1 MKKLLAC
8 LLMLVMALT
17 AVTAT
22 AEGLTF
28 SWWGGDARHAATQ
41 EAVAAFTAATGIEV
55 TNTYSAWSGWED
67 KMSQYFASD
76 SAFDVNQVN
85 WNWLFSF
92 TNADGSSKFYDINE
106 VADVIDLTQFDEGAL
121 AQCTVDGKL
130 LAIPVSMTGRIFY
143 WNKTTFEK
151 VGLETPKTLSD
162 LMAAGPIFAE
172 KLGDECYPLALGSYD
187 KMILMVHYLE
197 CKYGKDWVVDGKL
210 NYTKDE
216 IIEGFAFI
224 QSLEDAHVI
233 PSSETLTGDGADSL
247 DKNPK
252 WMEGKYAGIW
262 EWDSSASKFEKAL
275 NEGQEF
281 IVGDYFTD
289 LGEYQGCA
297 LKRRKEKKIVTVGRV
312 IGLKRPLMILD
323 AFRNLSEEF
332 PEHRLAFY
340 GEGDMREEVLRAA
353 EAYGLRERVELP
365 GAVTDVF
372 ERISTA
378 ELFVMASDYEGMSNA
393 LLEAMCMGLPV
404 VSTKVSGAV
413 DVIRDGENGLLV
425 DCGSEKG
432 LTDAMRRMLRDEAL
446 REGCA
451 RKAAELAGE
460 LEIGRITDE
469 WMACVEKTRRKKG
482 M

>member
-92 TNADGSSKFYDINE
+92 TNADGSSKFYDLNE
-106 VADVIDLTQFDEGAL
+106 VADVIDLSQFDAGAL

-151 VGLETPKTLSD
+151 AGLETPKTLAD

-172 KLGDECYPLALGSYD
+172 KLGDDCYPLALGSYD

-216 IIEGFAFI
+216 IVEGFAFI

-289 LGEYQGCA
+289 IGEYQGGFTKVSMAMCIANTAADKKLAASLIEYLLNSEEGARLMNSQRGIPLSKKANELCLAEGLLNAKVAEANSKVMAWCKNALDPQFEAAA
-297 LKRRKEKKIVTVGRV
+297 LKNSDGVYA
-312 IGLKRPLMILD
+312 D
-323 AFRNLSEEF
+323 AFEGLSYGDYSIEE
-332 PEHRLAFY
+332 
-340 GEGDMREEVLRAA
+340 AA
-353 EAYGLRERVELP
+353 EALIEGINEVL
-365 GAVTDVF
+365 GA
-372 ERISTA
+372 
-378 ELFVMASDYEGMSNA
+378 
-393 LLEAMCMGLPV
+393 
-404 VSTKVSGAV
+404 
-413 DVIRDGENGLLV
+413 
-425 DCGSEKG
+425 
-432 LTDAMRRMLRDEAL
+432 
-446 REGCA
+446 
-451 RKAAELAGE
+451 
-460 LEIGRITDE
+460 
-469 WMACVEKTRRKKG
+469 
-482 M
+482 

>member
-1 MKKLLAC
+1 MKKFIAC
-8 LLMLVMALT
+8 LLTAVLALT
-17 AVTAT
+17 AVAAM
-22 AEGLTF
+22 AEGSLTF
-28 SWWGGDARHAATQ
+28 SWWGGDARHEATQ
-41 EAVAAFTAATGIEV
+41 AAVDAFKAQTGADV
-55 TNTYSAWSGWED
+55 VCTYSAWSGWED

-92 TNADGSSKFYDINE
+92 TNADGSSKFYDLNE
-106 VADVIDLTQFDEGAL
+106 VADVIDLSQFDAGAL

-151 VGLETPKTLSD
+151 AGLETPKTLAD
-162 LMAAGPIFAE
+162 LMAAGPVFAE

-216 IIEGFAFI
+216 IVEGFAFI

-289 LGEYQGCA
+289 LGEYQG
-297 LKRRKEKKIVTVGRV
+297 G
-312 IGLKRPLMILD
+312 
-323 AFRNLSEEF
+323 F
-332 PEHRLAFY
+332 
-340 GEGDMREEVLRAA
+340 
-353 EAYGLRERVELP
+353 
-365 GAVTDVF
+365 
-372 ERISTA
+372 
-378 ELFVMASDYEGMSNA
+378 
-393 LLEAMCMGLPV
+393 
-404 VSTKVSGAV
+404 TKVSMAMCIANTAADKKLAASLIEFLLNSEEGARLMNSQRG
-413 DVIRDGENGLLV
+413 IPLSKKANALCLSEGLLN
-425 DCGSEKG
+425 EKVAEANSKVMAWCKNALDPKFEAAALKNNDG
-432 LTDAMRRMLRDEAL
+432 VYADAMEGLSYGDYSVEDAADALIEGITEVLEA
-446 REGCA
+446 E
-451 RKAAELAGE
+451 
-460 LEIGRITDE
+460 
-469 WMACVEKTRRKKG
+469 
-482 M
+482 

>member
-1 MKKLLAC
+1 MKKFIAC
-8 LLMLVMALT
+8 LITAVLALT
-17 AVTAT
+17 AVAAM
-22 AEGLTF
+22 AEGSLTF
-28 SWWGGDARHAATQ
+28 SWWGGDARHEATQ
-41 EAVAAFTAATGIEV
+41 AAVDAFKAQTGADV
-55 TNTYSAWSGWED
+55 VCTYSAWSGWED

-106 VADVIDLTQFDEGAL
+106 VADVIDLSQFDAGAL

-151 VGLETPKTLSD
+151 AGLETPKTLAD

-289 LGEYQGCA
+289 IGEYQGGFTKVSMAMCIANTAADKKLAASLIEYLLNSEEGARLMNSQRGIPLSKKANELCLAEGLLNAKVAEANSKVMAWCKNALDPQFEAAA
-297 LKRRKEKKIVTVGRV
+297 LKNSDGVYA
-312 IGLKRPLMILD
+312 D
-323 AFRNLSEEF
+323 AFEGLSYGDYSIEE
-332 PEHRLAFY
+332 
-340 GEGDMREEVLRAA
+340 AA
-353 EAYGLRERVELP
+353 EALIEGINEVL
-365 GAVTDVF
+365 GA
-372 ERISTA
+372 
-378 ELFVMASDYEGMSNA
+378 
-393 LLEAMCMGLPV
+393 
-404 VSTKVSGAV
+404 
-413 DVIRDGENGLLV
+413 
-425 DCGSEKG
+425 
-432 LTDAMRRMLRDEAL
+432 
-446 REGCA
+446 
-451 RKAAELAGE
+451 
-460 LEIGRITDE
+460 
-469 WMACVEKTRRKKG
+469 
-482 M
+482 

>member
-1 MKKLLAC
+1 MKKLIAC
-8 LLMLVMALT
+8 LLALVMAVA
-17 AVTAT
+17 AVGAM

-28 SWWGGDARHAATQ
+28 SWWGGDARHEATQ
-41 EAVAAFTAATGIEV
+41 KAVEAFTAATGIQV

-85 WNWLFSF
+85 WNWIFSF
-92 TNADGSSKFYDINE
+92 VDGEGKSKFYDINQ
-106 VADVIDLTQFDEGAL
+106 VADIIDLTQFDEGAL
-121 AQCTVDGKL
+121 AQCTVNGEL
-130 LAIPVSMTGRIFY
+130 LAVPVSMTGRIFY

-151 VGLETPKTLSD
+151 AGLETPKTLAD

-172 KLGDECYPLALGSYD
+172 KLGDDCYPLALGSYD

-262 EWDSSASKFEKAL
+262 EWDSSASKFSSAL

-289 LGEYQGCA
+289 IGEYQGGFTKVSMAMCIANTAADKKLAASLIEYLLNSEEGARLMNSQRGIPLSKKANELCLAEGLLNAKVAEANSKVMAWCKNALDPQFEAAA
-297 LKRRKEKKIVTVGRV
+297 LKNSDGVYA
-312 IGLKRPLMILD
+312 D
-323 AFRNLSEEF
+323 AFEGLSYGDYSIEE
-332 PEHRLAFY
+332 
-340 GEGDMREEVLRAA
+340 AA
-353 EAYGLRERVELP
+353 EALIEGINEVL
-365 GAVTDVF
+365 GA
-372 ERISTA
+372 
-378 ELFVMASDYEGMSNA
+378 
-393 LLEAMCMGLPV
+393 
-404 VSTKVSGAV
+404 
-413 DVIRDGENGLLV
+413 
-425 DCGSEKG
+425 
-432 LTDAMRRMLRDEAL
+432 
-446 REGCA
+446 
-451 RKAAELAGE
+451 
-460 LEIGRITDE
+460 
-469 WMACVEKTRRKKG
+469 
-482 M
+482 

>member
-92 TNADGSSKFYDINE
+92 TNADGSSKFYDLNE
-106 VADVIDLTQFDEGAL
+106 VADVIDLSQFDAGAL

-151 VGLETPKTLSD
+151 AGLETPKTLAD

-172 KLGDECYPLALGSYD
+172 KLGDDCYPLALGSYD

-289 LGEYQGCA
+289 IGEYQGGFTKVSMAMCIANTAADKKLAASLIEYLLNSEEGARLMNSQRGIPLSKKANELCLAEGLLNAKVAEANSKVMAWCKNALDPQFEAAA
-297 LKRRKEKKIVTVGRV
+297 LKNSDGVYA
-312 IGLKRPLMILD
+312 D
-323 AFRNLSEEF
+323 AFEGLSYGDYSIEE
-332 PEHRLAFY
+332 
-340 GEGDMREEVLRAA
+340 AA
-353 EAYGLRERVELP
+353 EALIEGINEVL
-365 GAVTDVF
+365 GA
-372 ERISTA
+372 
-378 ELFVMASDYEGMSNA
+378 
-393 LLEAMCMGLPV
+393 
-404 VSTKVSGAV
+404 
-413 DVIRDGENGLLV
+413 
-425 DCGSEKG
+425 
-432 LTDAMRRMLRDEAL
+432 
-446 REGCA
+446 
-451 RKAAELAGE
+451 
-460 LEIGRITDE
+460 
-469 WMACVEKTRRKKG
+469 
-482 M
+482 

>member
-1 MKKLLAC
+1 MKKLIAC
-8 LLMLVMALT
+8 LLTVALALT
-17 AVTAT
+17 AVAAM
-22 AEGLTF
+22 AEGTLTL
-28 SWWGGDARHAATQ
+28 SWWGGDARHEATQ
-41 EAVAAFTAATGIEV
+41 AAVDAFKAATGTEV
-55 TNTYSAWSGWED
+55 TCTYSAWSGWED

-92 TNADGSSKFYDINE
+92 TNADGSSKFYDLNE
-106 VADVIDLTQFDEGAL
+106 VADVIDLSQFDAGAL

-130 LAIPVSMTGRIFY
+130 LAVPVSMTGRIFY
-143 WNKTTFEK
+143 LNKTTFEK

-216 IIEGFAFI
+216 IVEGFAFI

-289 LGEYQGCA
+289 LGEYQG
-297 LKRRKEKKIVTVGRV
+297 G
-312 IGLKRPLMILD
+312 
-323 AFRNLSEEF
+323 F
-332 PEHRLAFY
+332 
-340 GEGDMREEVLRAA
+340 
-353 EAYGLRERVELP
+353 
-365 GAVTDVF
+365 
-372 ERISTA
+372 
-378 ELFVMASDYEGMSNA
+378 
-393 LLEAMCMGLPV
+393 
-404 VSTKVSGAV
+404 TKVSMAMCIANTAADKKLAASLIEFLLNSEEGARLMNSQRG
-413 DVIRDGENGLLV
+413 IPLSKKANELCLSEGLLNAKV
-425 DCGSEKG
+425 AEANSKVMAWCKNALDPQFEAAALKNSDGVYADAFEG
-432 LTDAMRRMLRDEAL
+432 LSYGDYSVEEAADALI
-446 REGCA
+446 EGINEVLGA
-451 RKAAELAGE
+451 
-460 LEIGRITDE
+460 
-469 WMACVEKTRRKKG
+469 
-482 M
+482 

>member
-1 MKKLLAC
+1 MKKLIAC
-8 LLMLVMALT
+8 LLTVALALT
-17 AVTAT
+17 AVAAM
-22 AEGLTF
+22 AEGTLTF
-28 SWWGGDARHAATQ
+28 SWWGGDARHEATQ
-41 EAVAAFTAATGIEV
+41 AAVDAFKEATGVEV
-55 TNTYSAWSGWED
+55 TCTYSAWSGWED

-92 TNADGSSKFYDINE
+92 TNADGSSKFYDLNE
-106 VADVIDLTQFDEGAL
+106 VADVIDLSQFDAGAL

-151 VGLETPKTLSD
+151 AGLETPKTLAD

-172 KLGDECYPLALGSYD
+172 KLGDDCYPLALGSYD

-289 LGEYQGCA
+289 IGEYQG
-297 LKRRKEKKIVTVGRV
+297 G
-312 IGLKRPLMILD
+312 
-323 AFRNLSEEF
+323 F
-332 PEHRLAFY
+332 
-340 GEGDMREEVLRAA
+340 
-353 EAYGLRERVELP
+353 
-365 GAVTDVF
+365 
-372 ERISTA
+372 
-378 ELFVMASDYEGMSNA
+378 
-393 LLEAMCMGLPV
+393 
-404 VSTKVSGAV
+404 TKVSMAMCIANTAADKKLAASLIEYLLNSEEGARLMNSQRG
-413 DVIRDGENGLLV
+413 IPLSKKANELCLAEGLLNAKV
-425 DCGSEKG
+425 LG
-432 LTDAMRRMLRDEAL
+432 A
-446 REGCA
+446 
-451 RKAAELAGE
+451 
-460 LEIGRITDE
+460 
-469 WMACVEKTRRKKG
+469 
-482 M
+482 

>member
-92 TNADGSSKFYDINE
+92 TNADGSSKFYDLNE
-106 VADVIDLTQFDEGAL
+106 VADVIDLSQFDAGAL

-151 VGLETPKTLSD
+151 AGLETPKTLAD
-162 LMAAGPIFAE
+162 LMAAGPVFAE

-216 IIEGFAFI
+216 IVEGFAFI

-289 LGEYQGCA
+289 LGEYQG
-297 LKRRKEKKIVTVGRV
+297 G
-312 IGLKRPLMILD
+312 
-323 AFRNLSEEF
+323 F
-332 PEHRLAFY
+332 
-340 GEGDMREEVLRAA
+340 
-353 EAYGLRERVELP
+353 
-365 GAVTDVF
+365 
-372 ERISTA
+372 
-378 ELFVMASDYEGMSNA
+378 
-393 LLEAMCMGLPV
+393 
-404 VSTKVSGAV
+404 TKVSMAMCIANTAADKKLAASLIEFLLNSEEGARLMNSQRG
-413 DVIRDGENGLLV
+413 IPLSKKANELCLAEGLLNAKV
-425 DCGSEKG
+425 AEANSKVMAWCKNALDPQFEAAALKNSDGVYADAFEG
-432 LTDAMRRMLRDEAL
+432 LSYGDYSIEEAADALI
-446 REGCA
+446 EGIN
-451 RKAAELAGE
+451 EVLG
-460 LEIGRITDE
+460 D
-469 WMACVEKTRRKKG
+469 
-482 M
+482 

>member
-1 MKKLLAC
+1 MKKLIAC
-8 LLMLVMALT
+8 LLTMVMVLT
-17 AVTAT
+17 AVAAM
-22 AEGLTF
+22 AEGTLSL
-28 SWWGGDARHAATQ
+28 SWWGGDARHEATQ
-41 EAVAAFTAATGIEV
+41 AAVDAFKAATGTEV
-55 TNTYSAWSGWED
+55 TCTYSAWSGWED

-92 TNADGSSKFYDINE
+92 TNADGSSKFYDLNE
-106 VADVIDLTQFDEGAL
+106 VADVIDLSQFDEGAL

-151 VGLETPKTLSD
+151 AGLETPKSLAD

-216 IIEGFAFI
+216 VVEGIAFI

-252 WMEGKYAGIW
+252 WMEGKYAGIF

-289 LGEYQGCA
+289 IGEYQG
-297 LKRRKEKKIVTVGRV
+297 G
-312 IGLKRPLMILD
+312 
-323 AFRNLSEEF
+323 F
-332 PEHRLAFY
+332 
-340 GEGDMREEVLRAA
+340 
-353 EAYGLRERVELP
+353 
-365 GAVTDVF
+365 
-372 ERISTA
+372 
-378 ELFVMASDYEGMSNA
+378 
-393 LLEAMCMGLPV
+393 
-404 VSTKVSGAV
+404 TKVSMALCIANTAADKKLAASLIEYLLNSEEGARLMNSQRG
-413 DVIRDGENGLLV
+413 IPLSKKANELCLSEGLLNAKV
-425 DCGSEKG
+425 AEANSKVLAWCKNALDPQFEAAALKNSDGVYYDAFDG
-432 LTDAMRRMLRDEAL
+432 LSYQDYDVE
-446 REGCA
+446 E
-451 RKAAELAGE
+451 AAEVL
-460 LEIGRITDE
+460 
-469 WMACVEKTRRKKG
+469 VEG
-482 M
+482 INEVLGA

>member
-1 MKKLLAC
+1 MKKLIAC
-8 LLMLVMALT
+8 LLTVALALT
-17 AVTAT
+17 AVAAM
-22 AEGLTF
+22 AEGTLTF
-28 SWWGGDARHAATQ
+28 SWWGGDARHEATQ
-41 EAVAAFTAATGIEV
+41 AAVDAFKEATGVEV
-55 TNTYSAWSGWED
+55 TCTYSAWSGWED

-92 TNADGSSKFYDINE
+92 TNADGSSKFYDLNE
-106 VADVIDLTQFDEGAL
+106 VADVIDLSQFDAGAL

-151 VGLETPKTLSD
+151 AGLETPKTLAD

-172 KLGDECYPLALGSYD
+172 KLGDDCYPLALGSYD

-289 LGEYQGCA
+289 LGEYQGGFTKVSMAMCIANTAADKKLAASLIEYLLNSEEGARLMNSQRGIPLSKKANELCLAEGLLNAKVAEANSKVMAWCKNARDPQFEAAA
-297 LKRRKEKKIVTVGRV
+297 LKNSDGVYA
-312 IGLKRPLMILD
+312 D
-323 AFRNLSEEF
+323 AFEGLSYGDYSIEE
-332 PEHRLAFY
+332 
-340 GEGDMREEVLRAA
+340 AA
-353 EAYGLRERVELP
+353 EALIEGINEVL
-365 GAVTDVF
+365 GA
-372 ERISTA
+372 
-378 ELFVMASDYEGMSNA
+378 
-393 LLEAMCMGLPV
+393 
-404 VSTKVSGAV
+404 
-413 DVIRDGENGLLV
+413 
-425 DCGSEKG
+425 
-432 LTDAMRRMLRDEAL
+432 
-446 REGCA
+446 
-451 RKAAELAGE
+451 
-460 LEIGRITDE
+460 
-469 WMACVEKTRRKKG
+469 
-482 M
+482 

>member
-1 MKKLLAC
+1 MKKLIAC
-8 LLMLVMALT
+8 LLTVALALT
-17 AVTAT
+17 AVAAM
-22 AEGLTF
+22 AEGTLTF
-28 SWWGGDARHAATQ
+28 SWWGGDARHEATQ
-41 EAVAAFTAATGIEV
+41 AAVDAFKEATGVEV
-55 TNTYSAWSGWED
+55 TCTYSAWSGWGD

-92 TNADGSSKFYDINE
+92 TNADGSSKFYDLNE
-106 VADVIDLTQFDEGAL
+106 VADVIDLSQFDAGAL

-151 VGLETPKTLSD
+151 AGLETPKTLAD

-172 KLGDECYPLALGSYD
+172 KLGDDCYPLALGSYD

-289 LGEYQGCA
+289 IGEYQG
-297 LKRRKEKKIVTVGRV
+297 G
-312 IGLKRPLMILD
+312 
-323 AFRNLSEEF
+323 F
-332 PEHRLAFY
+332 
-340 GEGDMREEVLRAA
+340 
-353 EAYGLRERVELP
+353 
-365 GAVTDVF
+365 
-372 ERISTA
+372 
-378 ELFVMASDYEGMSNA
+378 
-393 LLEAMCMGLPV
+393 
-404 VSTKVSGAV
+404 TKVSMAMCIANTAADKKLAASLIEYLLNSEEGARLMNSQRG
-413 DVIRDGENGLLV
+413 IPLSKKANELCLAEGLLNAKV
-425 DCGSEKG
+425 AEANSKVMAWCKNALDPQFEAAALKNSDGVYADAFEG
-432 LTDAMRRMLRDEAL
+432 LSYGDYSIEEAADALI
-446 REGCA
+446 EGINEVLGA
-451 RKAAELAGE
+451 
-460 LEIGRITDE
+460 
-469 WMACVEKTRRKKG
+469 
-482 M
+482 

>member
-92 TNADGSSKFYDINE
+92 TNADGSSKFYDLNE
-106 VADVIDLTQFDEGAL
+106 VADVIDLSQFDAGAL

-151 VGLETPKTLSD
+151 AGLETPKTLAD

-172 KLGDECYPLALGSYD
+172 KLGDDCYPLALGSYD

-289 LGEYQGCA
+289 IGEYQGGFTKVSMAMCIANTAADKKLAASLIEYLLNSEEGARLMNSQRGIPLSKKANELCLAEGLLNAKVAEANSKVLAWCKNALDPQFEAAA
-297 LKRRKEKKIVTVGRV
+297 LKNSDGVYA
-312 IGLKRPLMILD
+312 D
-323 AFRNLSEEF
+323 AFEGLSYGDYSIEE
-332 PEHRLAFY
+332 
-340 GEGDMREEVLRAA
+340 AA
-353 EAYGLRERVELP
+353 EALIEGINEVL
-365 GAVTDVF
+365 GA
-372 ERISTA
+372 
-378 ELFVMASDYEGMSNA
+378 
-393 LLEAMCMGLPV
+393 
-404 VSTKVSGAV
+404 
-413 DVIRDGENGLLV
+413 
-425 DCGSEKG
+425 
-432 LTDAMRRMLRDEAL
+432 
-446 REGCA
+446 
-451 RKAAELAGE
+451 
-460 LEIGRITDE
+460 
-469 WMACVEKTRRKKG
+469 
-482 M
+482 

>member
-1 MKKLLAC
+1 MKKLIAC
-8 LLMLVMALT
+8 LLTVALALT
-17 AVTAT
+17 AVAAM
-22 AEGLTF
+22 AEGTLTF
-28 SWWGGDARHAATQ
+28 SWWGGDARHEATQ
-41 EAVAAFTAATGIEV
+41 AAVDAFKEATGVEV
-55 TNTYSAWSGWED
+55 TCTYSAWSGWED

-92 TNADGSSKFYDINE
+92 TNADGSSKFYDLNE
-106 VADVIDLTQFDEGAL
+106 VADVIDLSQFDAGAL

-151 VGLETPKTLSD
+151 AGLETPKTLAD

-172 KLGDECYPLALGSYD
+172 KLGDDCYPLALGSYD

-289 LGEYQGCA
+289 IGEYQG
-297 LKRRKEKKIVTVGRV
+297 G
-312 IGLKRPLMILD
+312 
-323 AFRNLSEEF
+323 F
-332 PEHRLAFY
+332 
-340 GEGDMREEVLRAA
+340 
-353 EAYGLRERVELP
+353 
-365 GAVTDVF
+365 
-372 ERISTA
+372 
-378 ELFVMASDYEGMSNA
+378 
-393 LLEAMCMGLPV
+393 
-404 VSTKVSGAV
+404 TKVSMAMCIANTAADKKLAASLIEYLLNSEEGARLMTSQRG
-413 DVIRDGENGLLV
+413 IPLSKKANELCLAEGLLNAKV
-425 DCGSEKG
+425 AEANSKVMAWCKNALDPQFEAAALKNSDGVYADAFEG
-432 LTDAMRRMLRDEAL
+432 LSYGDYSIEEAADALI
-446 REGCA
+446 EGINEVLGA
-451 RKAAELAGE
+451 
-460 LEIGRITDE
+460 
-469 WMACVEKTRRKKG
+469 
-482 M
+482 

>member
-1 MKKLLAC
+1 MKKFIAC
-8 LLMLVMALT
+8 LLTAVLALT
-17 AVTAT
+17 AVAAM
-22 AEGLTF
+22 AEGSLTF
-28 SWWGGDARHAATQ
+28 SWWGGDARHEATQ
-41 EAVAAFTAATGIEV
+41 AAVDAFKAATGADV
-55 TNTYSAWSGWED
+55 VCTYSAWSGWED

-92 TNADGSSKFYDINE
+92 TNADGSSKFYDLNE
-106 VADVIDLTQFDEGAL
+106 VADVIDLSQFDAGAL

-151 VGLETPKTLSD
+151 AGLETPKTLAD

-216 IIEGFAFI
+216 VVEGLAFI

-252 WMEGKYAGIW
+252 WMEGKYAGIF

-289 LGEYQGCA
+289 MGEYQG
-297 LKRRKEKKIVTVGRV
+297 G
-312 IGLKRPLMILD
+312 
-323 AFRNLSEEF
+323 F
-332 PEHRLAFY
+332 
-340 GEGDMREEVLRAA
+340 
-353 EAYGLRERVELP
+353 
-365 GAVTDVF
+365 
-372 ERISTA
+372 
-378 ELFVMASDYEGMSNA
+378 
-393 LLEAMCMGLPV
+393 
-404 VSTKVSGAV
+404 TKVSMAMCIANTAADKKLAASLIEFLLNSEEGARLMNSQRG
-413 DVIRDGENGLLV
+413 IPLSKEANALCLSEGLLN
-425 DCGSEKG
+425 EKVAEANSKVMAWCKNALDPKFEAAALKNSDG
-432 LTDAMRRMLRDEAL
+432 VYADAMEGLSYGDYSVEDAADALIEGITEVLEA
-446 REGCA
+446 E
-451 RKAAELAGE
+451 
-460 LEIGRITDE
+460 
-469 WMACVEKTRRKKG
+469 
-482 M
+482 

>member
-92 TNADGSSKFYDINE
+92 TNADGSSKFYDLNE
-106 VADVIDLTQFDEGAL
+106 VADVIDLSQFDAGAL

-151 VGLETPKTLSD
+151 AGLETPKTLSD
-162 LMAAGPIFAE
+162 LLAAGPIFAE

-216 IIEGFAFI
+216 IVEGFAFI

-289 LGEYQGCA
+289 IGEYQG
-297 LKRRKEKKIVTVGRV
+297 G
-312 IGLKRPLMILD
+312 
-323 AFRNLSEEF
+323 F
-332 PEHRLAFY
+332 
-340 GEGDMREEVLRAA
+340 
-353 EAYGLRERVELP
+353 
-365 GAVTDVF
+365 
-372 ERISTA
+372 
-378 ELFVMASDYEGMSNA
+378 
-393 LLEAMCMGLPV
+393 
-404 VSTKVSGAV
+404 TKVSMALCIANTAADKKLAASLIEFLLNSEEGARLMNSQRG
-413 DVIRDGENGLLV
+413 IPLSKKANELCLSEGLLNAKV
-425 DCGSEKG
+425 AEANSKVLAWCKNALDPQFEAAALKNSDGVYADAFEG
-432 LTDAMRRMLRDEAL
+432 LSYGDYSIEEAADALI
-446 REGCA
+446 EGINEVLGA
-451 RKAAELAGE
+451 
-460 LEIGRITDE
+460 
-469 WMACVEKTRRKKG
+469 
-482 M
+482 

>member
-1 MKKLLAC
+1 MKKFIAC
-8 LLMLVMALT
+8 LLTAVLALT
-17 AVTAT
+17 AVAAM
-22 AEGLTF
+22 AEGSLTF
-28 SWWGGDARHAATQ
+28 SWWGGDARHEATQ
-41 EAVAAFTAATGIEV
+41 AAVDAFKAQTGADV
-55 TNTYSAWSGWED
+55 VCTYSAWSGWED

-92 TNADGSSKFYDINE
+92 TNADGSSKFYDLNE
-106 VADVIDLTQFDEGAL
+106 VADVIDLSQFDAGAL

-151 VGLETPKTLSD
+151 AGLETPKTLAD

-216 IIEGFAFI
+216 VVEGLAFI

-252 WMEGKYAGIW
+252 WMEGKYAGIF

-289 LGEYQGCA
+289 MGEYQG
-297 LKRRKEKKIVTVGRV
+297 G
-312 IGLKRPLMILD
+312 
-323 AFRNLSEEF
+323 F
-332 PEHRLAFY
+332 
-340 GEGDMREEVLRAA
+340 
-353 EAYGLRERVELP
+353 
-365 GAVTDVF
+365 
-372 ERISTA
+372 
-378 ELFVMASDYEGMSNA
+378 
-393 LLEAMCMGLPV
+393 
-404 VSTKVSGAV
+404 TKVSMAMCIANTAADKKLAASLIEFLLNSEEGARLMNSQRG
-413 DVIRDGENGLLV
+413 IPLSKKANALCLSEGLLN
-425 DCGSEKG
+425 EKVAEANSKVMAWCKNALDPKFEAAALKNNDG
-432 LTDAMRRMLRDEAL
+432 VYADAMEGLSYGDYSVEDAADALIEGITEVLEA
-446 REGCA
+446 E
-451 RKAAELAGE
+451 
-460 LEIGRITDE
+460 
-469 WMACVEKTRRKKG
+469 
-482 M
+482 

>member
-92 TNADGSSKFYDINE
+92 TNADGSSKFYDLNE
-106 VADVIDLTQFDEGAL
+106 VADVIDLSQFDAGAL

-151 VGLETPKTLSD
+151 AGLETPKTLAD
-162 LMAAGPIFAE
+162 LMAAGPVFAE

-216 IIEGFAFI
+216 IVEGFTFI

-289 LGEYQGCA
+289 LGEYQG
-297 LKRRKEKKIVTVGRV
+297 G
-312 IGLKRPLMILD
+312 
-323 AFRNLSEEF
+323 F
-332 PEHRLAFY
+332 
-340 GEGDMREEVLRAA
+340 
-353 EAYGLRERVELP
+353 
-365 GAVTDVF
+365 
-372 ERISTA
+372 
-378 ELFVMASDYEGMSNA
+378 
-393 LLEAMCMGLPV
+393 
-404 VSTKVSGAV
+404 TKVSMAMCIANTAADKKLAASLIEFLLNSEEGARLMNSQRG
-413 DVIRDGENGLLV
+413 IPLSKKANELCLAEGLLNAQV
-425 DCGSEKG
+425 AEANGKVLAWCKNALDPQFEAAALKNNDGVYADAFEG
-432 LTDAMRRMLRDEAL
+432 LSYGDYSIEEAADALIDGINEVLGA
-446 REGCA
+446 
-451 RKAAELAGE
+451 
-460 LEIGRITDE
+460 
-469 WMACVEKTRRKKG
+469 
-482 M
+482 